1 MYVEDIYEY
10 ILKQLCSCDKWNN
23 NKIDSN
29 HLKIKIF
36 AIEYIVIDAWK
47 KKLTI

>member
-10 ILKQLCSCDKWNN
+10 ILKQRVLDKWDN

-29 HLKIKIF
+29 LLKIKIF
-36 AIEYIVIDAWK
+36 IIEYRNRCME